1 MQHVTGTTKARRNA
15 RPNAGPNARRCVTP
29 AAAWLLAVRRTQ
41 ACA

>member
-15 RPNAGPNARRCVTP
+15 RRCVTP
-29 AAAWLLAVRRTQ
+29 AAAWPLAVRRTQ

>member
-15 RPNAGPNARRCVTP
+15 RQNARRCVTP
-29 AAAWLLAVRRTQ
+29 AAAWPLAVRHTQ